1 MNLCSEHQLPR
12 LEFKHHTR
20 SLQAS
25 LIDMS
30 DATFLEIFASLGH
43 FILWTANNIMEMSY

>member
-1 MNLCSEHQLPR
+1 MNLCSEHQPPR
-12 LEFKHHTR
+12 LEFKHHTI

-30 DATFLEIFASLGH
+30 DATFLEFLHFFGSLYRDPYN
-43 FILWTANNIMEMSY
+43 ILKMIY